1 MLAKQRGMVW
11 ELRSSEY
18 ICRRVSRGRRIR
30 KGEILELT
38 VVDEDICVGGDLRLQ
53 AVLIGDGWRF
63 GEDMDQGRDEF
74 GATVGGKVIENA
86 FDCLRL

>member
-1 MLAKQRGMVW
+1 MVW

-53 AVLIGDGWRF
+53 AVTDRGWM
-63 GEDMDQGRDEF
+63 EVWGRYGPRE
-74 GATVGGKVIENA
+74 
-86 FDCLRL
+86 R

>member
-1 MLAKQRGMVW
+1 MVW

-30 KGEILELT
+30 KGEISELT

-53 AVLIGDGWRF
+53 AVTDWGMDGGLGKIWTK
-63 GEDMDQGRDEF
+63 GEMSLEPLLAGR
-74 GATVGGKVIENA
+74 
-86 FDCLRL
+86 